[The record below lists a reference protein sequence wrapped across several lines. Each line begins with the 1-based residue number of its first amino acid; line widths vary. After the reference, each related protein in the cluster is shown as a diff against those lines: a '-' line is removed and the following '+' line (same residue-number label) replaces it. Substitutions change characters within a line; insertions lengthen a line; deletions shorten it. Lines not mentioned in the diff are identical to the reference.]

1 MRILGVEKT
10 YVGVLGSLILGN
22 TLLGVE
28 SLVLEGLDGTLANI
42 PTDPLPL
49 RRCFI
54 PKRTR
59 WRQRGE
65 LLARSAWQG
74 WRESERPAL

>member
-28 SLVLEGLDGTLANI
+28 SLVLDGTLANI
-42 PTDPLPL
+42 PIESLPL
-49 RRCFI
+49 RRCLI

-59 WRQRGE
+59 WRQHGE

-74 WRESERPAL
+74 WRESEWPAL